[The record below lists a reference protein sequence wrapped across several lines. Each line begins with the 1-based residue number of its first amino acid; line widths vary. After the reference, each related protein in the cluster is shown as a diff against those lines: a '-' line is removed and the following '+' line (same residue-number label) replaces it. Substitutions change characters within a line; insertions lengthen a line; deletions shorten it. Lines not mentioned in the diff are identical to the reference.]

1 MVKMITKD
9 EYYNLKEYYDHQRLR
24 VYNKEKV
31 YNDIKEFLDRV
42 DKMTK
47 EEGEPNPLEH
57 SLEAM
62 VDDATAG
69 ELHSRCCAA
78 GPDMRKKRDD
88 DRALAQVQAHTCAYR
103 T

>member
-1 MVKMITKD
+1 MITKD

-62 VDDATAG
+62 VDDVWAKMEQKDWDFPIPVG
-69 ELHSRCCAA
+69 WKSKDEKWRLWNE
-78 GPDMRKKRDD
+78 
-88 DRALAQVQAHTCAYR
+88 
-103 T
+103 

>member
-47 EEGEPNPLEH
+47 EEGEENPLEN
-57 SLEAM
+57 SLEALFEKIWAKTEEKDWDFPIP
-62 VDDATAG
+62 VGWKPQD
-69 ELHSRCCAA
+69 EKWRLWNECS
-78 GPDMRKKRDD
+78 
-88 DRALAQVQAHTCAYR
+88 
-103 T
+103 